1 MGRAHVTSHFS
12 ELEEG
17 QRPLRW
23 APCPKAKF
31 LFLVIEAGLIGT
43 SPLLPAKL
51 ILLVTDISHLHLSQL
66 QETCERSRKT
76 ARGRPTEV
84 SWATAQPHI
93 PTNASEN
100 VYQALQTAVV

>member
-23 APCPKAKF
+23 ALCPKAKF
-31 LFLVIEAGLIGT
+31 LFLVIAAGLIGT

-51 ILLVTDISHLHLSQL
+51 ILLVTDILHLHLSQL
-66 QETCERSRKT
+66 QKTCEKEQKDCT
-76 ARGRPTEV
+76 CGTTEV
-84 SWATAQPHI
+84 SWATA
-93 PTNASEN
+93 
-100 VYQALQTAVV
+100 